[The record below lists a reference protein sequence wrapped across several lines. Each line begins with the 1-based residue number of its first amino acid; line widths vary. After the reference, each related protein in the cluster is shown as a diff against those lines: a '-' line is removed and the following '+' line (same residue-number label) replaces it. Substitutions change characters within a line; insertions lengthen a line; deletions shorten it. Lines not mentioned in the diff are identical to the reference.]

1 VVGDEFP
8 RERVA
13 GAIALIS
20 GIFAIGGGLGILLA
34 GPILENLSYHWLFW
48 IPLVVAAIS
57 TVATLLFVPES
68 PIRSPGEVFWLGAV
82 LLSGWVVA
90 LLLGVSNAPDWGW
103 GDPRTLALFAVA
115 IVVAVLWIRAESRAR
130 HPLVDMPMMRL
141 RPVWTTNSATFLL
154 GFAMYSAFVL
164 IPQYVAAPASTGYG
178 YGASVTQ
185 AGLYLLPTT
194 VALSIFSP
202 LGGRLGEGARA
213 KEPLVG
219 GVVFATLSFSRVP
232 PPRSS
237 SAR

>member
-1 VVGDEFP
+1 
-8 RERVA
+8 
-13 GAIALIS
+13 
-20 GIFAIGGGLGILLA
+20 
-34 GPILENLSYHWLFW
+34 
-48 IPLVVAAIS
+48 
-57 TVATLLFVPES
+57 
-68 PIRSPGEVFWLGAV
+68 
-82 LLSGWVVA
+82 
-90 LLLGVSNAPDWGW
+90 LLGVSNAPDWGW
-103 GDPRTLALFAVA
+103 GDPKTLALFAVA

-202 LGGRLGEGARA
+202 LGGRLGQVAGA
-213 KEPLVG
+213 KTPLVVG
-219 GVVFATLSFSRVP
+219 CVIATLAFAVLAAADTSWEIYLAAGLMGAGIGFAFAA
-232 PPRSS
+232 
-237 SAR
+237 SANLIVH